1 MKRYHIPFIPDKM
14 WVKTQEEAREGIKA
28 WFSITV
34 IKSRA
39 AFSSWL
45 ASGSSKYVER
55 LGNHLSCV
63 RVVSVRQHFRAK
75 KKKNKEAAGKRR
87 HLEADPR
94 TPITAPAAFD
104 LTPLDQNPA

>member
-1 MKRYHIPFIPDKM
+1 MGKKE
-14 WVKTQEEAREGIKA
+14 KEEEAREDTAAIKA
-28 WFSITV
+28 SFPITV

-39 AFSSWL
+39 AFSSRL

-55 LGNHLSCV
+55 LGNHLSCSG
-63 RVVSVRQHFRAK
+63 RLGAPTLSAK
-75 KKKNKEAAGKRR
+75 KKKNKEAAGKR
-87 HLEADPR
+87 HLETDPR

>member
-1 MKRYHIPFIPDKM
+1 MGKKE
-14 WVKTQEEAREGIKA
+14 KEEDTAAIKA
-28 WFSITV
+28 SFPITV

-39 AFSSWL
+39 AFSSRL

-55 LGNHLSCV
+55 LGNHLSCSG
-63 RVVSVRQHFRAK
+63 RLGAPTLSA
-75 KKKNKEAAGKRR
+75 KKKNKEAAGKR
-87 HLEADPR
+87 HLETDPR